1 MNRLFCLIL
10 VTLFAMSAA
19 SAASKVPIVDSDTVS
34 ADTLTI
40 ENISLSNDSLAV
52 DTAVVAKRKGF
63 FGKLG
68 DYFKKSEHFNPNK
81 KIDFGILGGPHYS
94 STTGVGLGIVASG
107 LYRIDRNDPT
117 LPLSN
122 VSIFSNV
129 TSKGLLMVGV
139 RGNNVFARERFRF
152 DYTTY
157 IYTFPSTLWGI
168 GYEKGNNDDNETDY
182 SRLKFEAKP
191 RFLVRL
197 APHTYIGPLF
207 NVQYVNLTDF
217 NEDVAKLMGSDERK
231 FTTVGGGLSFTYDSR
246 DIILNATR
254 GWFVQLDQIFNP
266 SWLGNKHVYHWTDL
280 TVSTYHKAWR
290 GAVIAGEFHSLFNY
304 NDVPWPM
311 LATVGGQSRMRGYF
325 EGRYR
330 DKNIVEAQIE
340 LRQHIKKRHGIVVWV
355 GAANVFPKF
364 SEMRLKQTLPNFGT
378 GYRWRFKQGVNV
390 RLDLGLTRNGMGFIF
405 NINEAF

>member
-1 MNRLFCLIL
+1 MNRLFCLL
-10 VTLFAMSAA
+10 SVALFTMSAA
-19 SAASKVPIVDSDTVS
+19 LAAPVEPVVDRDTVP
-34 ADTLTI
+34 ADTLTVA
-40 ENISLSNDSLAV
+40 EISLLNDTLAV

-63 FGKLG
+63 FGKLS

-94 STTGVGLGIVASG
+94 SATGVGLGIVASG

-139 RGNNVFARERFRF
+139 RGNNVFPHERFRL

-168 GYEKGNNDDNETDY
+168 GYEQGNKDDNETNY

-197 APHTYIGPLF
+197 APHTYIGPLV
-207 NVQYVNLTDF
+207 NVQYINITDF
-217 NEDVAKLMGSDERK
+217 DQSVADLMGCDERK
-231 FTTVGGGLSFTYDSR
+231 FTTFGGGLSFTYDSR

-266 SWLGNKHVYHWTDL
+266 SWLGNDHVYHWTDL

-290 GAVIAGEFHSLFNY
+290 GAVIAGEFHSMFNY

-330 DKNIVEAQIE
+330 DKNIMEAQIE

-355 GAANVFPKF
+355 GASNVFPKF
-364 SEMRLKQTLPNFGT
+364 SEMRLKHTLPNFGT

>member
-1 MNRLFCLIL
+1 MNRLFCLL
-10 VTLFAMSAA
+10 SVALFTMSAA
-19 SAASKVPIVDSDTVS
+19 LAAPSEPVVDRDTVP
-34 ADTLTI
+34 ADTLTVA
-40 ENISLSNDSLAV
+40 EISLLNDTLAV

-63 FGKLG
+63 FGKLS

-94 STTGVGLGIVASG
+94 SATGVGLGIVASG

-139 RGNNVFARERFRF
+139 RGNNVFPHERFRL

-168 GYEKGNNDDNETDY
+168 GYEQGNNDDNETNY

-197 APHTYIGPLF
+197 APHTYIGPLV
-207 NVQYVNLTDF
+207 NVQYINITDF
-217 NEDVAKLMGSDERK
+217 DQSVADLMGCDERK
-231 FTTVGGGLSFTYDSR
+231 FTTFGGGLSFTYDSR

-266 SWLGNKHVYHWTDL
+266 SWLGNDHVYHWTDL

-290 GAVIAGEFHSLFNY
+290 GAVIAGEFHSMFNY

-330 DKNIVEAQIE
+330 DKNIMEAQIE

-364 SEMRLKQTLPNFGT
+364 SEMRLKHTLPNFGT

>member
-1 MNRLFCLIL
+1 MNRLFCLL
-10 VTLFAMSAA
+10 SVALLTMSPAMAA
-19 SAASKVPIVDSDTVS
+19 PVEPVVDCDTVPV
-34 ADTLTI
+34 DTLTV
-40 ENISLSNDSLAV
+40 EGMSLLNDTLAV
-52 DTAVVAKRKGF
+52 DTALNAKPKGF
-63 FGKLG
+63 FGKLKN
-68 DYFKKSEHFNPNK
+68 YFKKSEHFNPNK

-94 STTGVGLGIVASG
+94 SATGVGLGIVASG
-107 LYRIDRNDPT
+107 LYRIDRNDPQ

-139 RGNNVFARERFRF
+139 RGNNVFPRERFRL

-168 GYEKGNNDDNETDY
+168 GYEQGNNDDNETNY

-197 APHTYIGPLF
+197 APHTYIGPLV
-207 NVQYVNLTDF
+207 NVQYINITDF
-217 NEDVAKLMGSDERK
+217 DQSVADLMGCDERK
-231 FTTVGGGLSFTYDSR
+231 FTTFGGGLSFTYDSR

-266 SWLGNKHVYHWTDL
+266 SWLGNDHVYHWTDL

-290 GAVIAGEFHSLFNY
+290 GAVIAGEFHSMFNY

-330 DKNIVEAQIE
+330 DKNIMEAQIE

-364 SEMRLKQTLPNFGT
+364 SEMRLKHTLPNFGT

>member
-1 MNRLFCLIL
+1 MNRLFCLL
-10 VTLFAMSAA
+10 SVALLTMSPAMAA
-19 SAASKVPIVDSDTVS
+19 PVEPVVDCDTVPV
-34 ADTLTI
+34 DTLTV
-40 ENISLSNDSLAV
+40 EGMSLLNDTLAV
-52 DTAVVAKRKGF
+52 DTALNAKPKGF
-63 FGKLG
+63 FGKLKN
-68 DYFKKSEHFNPNK
+68 YFKKSEHFDPTK

-94 STTGVGLGIVASG
+94 SATGVGLGVVASG
-107 LYRIDRNDPT
+107 LYRIDRNDPQ

-139 RGNNVFARERFRF
+139 RGNNVFPRERFRL

-168 GYEKGNNDDNETDY
+168 GYEQGNNDDNETNY

-197 APHTYIGPLF
+197 APHTYIGPLV
-207 NVQYVNLTDF
+207 NVQYINITDF
-217 NEDVAKLMGSDERK
+217 DQSVADLMGCDERK
-231 FTTVGGGLSFTYDSR
+231 FTTFGGGLSFTYDSR

-266 SWLGNKHVYHWTDL
+266 SWLGNDHVYHWTDL

-290 GAVIAGEFHSLFNY
+290 GAVIAGEFHSMFNY

-330 DKNIVEAQIE
+330 DKNIMEAQIE

-364 SEMRLKQTLPNFGT
+364 SEMRLKHTLPNFGT

>member
-1 MNRLFCLIL
+1 MNRLFCLL
-10 VTLFAMSAA
+10 SVALLTMSPAMAA
-19 SAASKVPIVDSDTVS
+19 PSEPVVERDTV
-34 ADTLTI
+34 ARDTLTV
-40 ENISLSNDSLAV
+40 EGMSLLNDTLAV
-52 DTAVVAKRKGF
+52 DTAVVAKPKGF
-63 FGKLG
+63 FGKLKN
-68 DYFKKSEHFNPNK
+68 YFKKSEHFNPNK

-94 STTGVGLGIVASG
+94 SATGVGLGIVASG
-107 LYRIDRNDPT
+107 LYRIDRNDPQ

-139 RGNNVFARERFRF
+139 RGNNVFPRERFRL

-168 GYEKGNNDDNETDY
+168 GYEQGNNDDNETNY

-197 APHTYIGPLF
+197 APHTYIGPLV
-207 NVQYVNLTDF
+207 NVQYINITDF
-217 NEDVAKLMGSDERK
+217 DQSVADLMGCDERK
-231 FTTVGGGLSFTYDSR
+231 FTTFGGGLSFTYDSR

-266 SWLGNKHVYHWTDL
+266 SWLGNDHVYHWTDL

-290 GAVIAGEFHSLFNY
+290 GAVIAGEFHSMFNY

-330 DKNIVEAQIE
+330 DKNIMEAQIE

>member
-1 MNRLFCLIL
+1 MNRLCCLIL
-10 VTLFAMSAA
+10 VALFAMSAA
-19 SAASKVPIVDSDTVS
+19 SAESKVPIVDNDTVS
-34 ADTLTI
+34 ADTLTV

-168 GYEKGNNDDNETDY
+168 GYE
-182 SRLKFEAKP
+182 
-191 RFLVRL
+191 
-197 APHTYIGPLF
+197 
-207 NVQYVNLTDF
+207 
-217 NEDVAKLMGSDERK
+217 
-231 FTTVGGGLSFTYDSR
+231 
-246 DIILNATR
+246 
-254 GWFVQLDQIFNP
+254 
-266 SWLGNKHVYHWTDL
+266 
-280 TVSTYHKAWR
+280 
-290 GAVIAGEFHSLFNY
+290 
-304 NDVPWPM
+304 
-311 LATVGGQSRMRGYF
+311 
-325 EGRYR
+325 
-330 DKNIVEAQIE
+330 
-340 LRQHIKKRHGIVVWV
+340 
-355 GAANVFPKF
+355 
-364 SEMRLKQTLPNFGT
+364 
-378 GYRWRFKQGVNV
+378 
-390 RLDLGLTRNGMGFIF
+390 
-405 NINEAF
+405 

>member
-1 MNRLFCLIL
+1 MNRLFCLL
-10 VTLFAMSAA
+10 SVALFTMSAA
-19 SAASKVPIVDSDTVS
+19 LAAPSEPVVDRDTVP
-34 ADTLTI
+34 ADTLTVA
-40 ENISLSNDSLAV
+40 EISLLNDTLAV

-63 FGKLG
+63 FGKLS

-94 STTGVGLGIVASG
+94 SATGVGLGIVASG

-139 RGNNVFARERFRF
+139 RGNNVFPHERFRL

-168 GYEKGNNDDNETDY
+168 GYEQGNNDDNETNY

-197 APHTYIGPLF
+197 APHTYIGPLV
-207 NVQYVNLTDF
+207 NVQYINITDF
-217 NEDVAKLMGSDERK
+217 DQSVADLMGCDERK
-231 FTTVGGGLSFTYDSR
+231 FTTFGGGLSFTYDSR

-266 SWLGNKHVYHWTDL
+266 SWLGNDHVYHWTDL

-290 GAVIAGEFHSLFNY
+290 GAVIAGEFHSMFNY

-330 DKNIVEAQIE
+330 DKNIMEAQIE

-355 GAANVFPKF
+355 GASNVFPKF
-364 SEMRLKQTLPNFGT
+364 SEMRLKHTLPNFGT

>member
-1 MNRLFCLIL
+1 MNRLFCLL
-10 VTLFAMSAA
+10 SVALLTMSPAMAA
-19 SAASKVPIVDSDTVS
+19 PVEPVVDCDTVPV
-34 ADTLTI
+34 DTLTV
-40 ENISLSNDSLAV
+40 EGMSLLNDTLAV
-52 DTAVVAKRKGF
+52 DTALNAKPKGF
-63 FGKLG
+63 FGKLKN
-68 DYFKKSEHFNPNK
+68 YFKKSEHFDPTK

-94 STTGVGLGIVASG
+94 SATGVGLGIVASG
-107 LYRIDRNDPT
+107 LYRIDRNDPQ

-139 RGNNVFARERFRF
+139 RGNNVFPRERFRL

-168 GYEKGNNDDNETDY
+168 GYEQGNNDDNETNY

-197 APHTYIGPLF
+197 APHTYIGPLV
-207 NVQYVNLTDF
+207 NVQYINITDF
-217 NEDVAKLMGSDERK
+217 DQSVADLMGCDERK
-231 FTTVGGGLSFTYDSR
+231 FTTFGGGLSFTYDSR

-266 SWLGNKHVYHWTDL
+266 SWLGNDHVYHWTDL

-290 GAVIAGEFHSLFNY
+290 GAVIAGEFHSMFNY

-330 DKNIVEAQIE
+330 DKNIMEAQIE

-364 SEMRLKQTLPNFGT
+364 SEMRLKHTLPNFGT

>member
-1 MNRLFCLIL
+1 MNRLFCLL
-10 VTLFAMSAA
+10 SVALMTLSPAMAA
-19 SAASKVPIVDSDTVS
+19 PSEPVVERDTVPV
-34 ADTLTI
+34 DTLTI
-40 ENISLSNDSLAV
+40 EGISLLNDTLAV
-52 DTAVVAKRKGF
+52 DTTLNAKPKGF
-63 FGKLG
+63 FGKLKN
-68 DYFKKSEHFNPNK
+68 YFKKSEHFNPNK

-94 STTGVGLGIVASG
+94 SATGVGLGIVASG
-107 LYRIDRNDPT
+107 LYRIDRNDPQ

-139 RGNNVFARERFRF
+139 RGNNVFPRERFRL

-168 GYEKGNNDDNETDY
+168 GYEQGNNDDNETNY

-197 APHTYIGPLF
+197 APHTYIGPLV
-207 NVQYVNLTDF
+207 NVQYINITDF
-217 NEDVAKLMGSDERK
+217 DQSVADLMGCDERK
-231 FTTVGGGLSFTYDSR
+231 FTTFGGGLSFTYDSR

-266 SWLGNKHVYHWTDL
+266 SWLGNDHVYHWTDL

-290 GAVIAGEFHSLFNY
+290 GAVIAGEFHSMFNY

-330 DKNIVEAQIE
+330 DKNIMEAQIE

-364 SEMRLKQTLPNFGT
+364 SEMRLKHTLPNFGT